1 MIKLRVQI
9 EDVDPIEL
17 TVDDLY
23 RIHEAVQQYGVNV
36 LPPRLHTAYVPRA
49 EQIAKVYACLTP
61 RHRMLWPR
69 YSRSPSSHPPDALGA
84 SSRYPTA
91 AE

>member
-61 RHRMLWPR
+61 RHRML
-69 YSRSPSSHPPDALGA
+69 
-84 SSRYPTA
+84 
-91 AE
+91 